1 MNEESIRMIPSE
13 QQVQA
18 RVTSE
23 LIVHPIL
30 KREKIKVKVDG
41 HVVTL
46 RGVVDSQD
54 KKWIAED
61 IAADSIGVLEVHNE
75 IMVISKSDE
84 AHETFYDD

>member
-1 MNEESIRMIPSE
+1 MNQDSIGMIPSE
-13 QQVQA
+13 QQVQS

-23 LIVHPIL
+23 LISHPLL
-30 KREKIKVKVDG
+30 KRERIEVKVVD

-46 RGVVDSQD
+46 KGVVDSLD

-75 IMVISKSDE
+75 ITVISKNEE
-84 AHETFYDD
+84 AHDTFYDD